1 MTTELT
7 AIEGTKEKLVRDLK
21 VVVADGDDL
30 LKEVANSSVEQFA
43 AARTNVEARMDE
55 AKSRLQDARIAVT
68 RTAKDAAGA
77 TQEYVRENP
86 WKVLGLAA
94 AAGLVIGFVLSRR

>member
-1 MTTELT
+1 MATELT
-7 AIEGTKEKLVRDLK
+7 AIEGTKEKLVRDLR

-43 AARTNVEARMDE
+43 AVRAKVEARLGE
-55 AKSRLQDARIAVT
+55 AKSRLEDARIAVT
-68 RTAKDAAGA
+68 GTAKDAAET

-86 WKVLGLAA
+86 WKVLGVAA

>member
-43 AARTNVEARMDE
+43 AARTNVEARMGE

-68 RTAKDAAGA
+68 ATAKGAAGA

-86 WKVLGLAA
+86 WKVLGVAA
-94 AAGLVIGFVLSRR
+94 AAGLVIGFVISRR